1 MEIESITNKFS
12 NQEKNMRGYFNIS
25 PLNEKS
31 LTYKAFLN
39 PFRYKLSMLLRA
51 KMHTQHDAS
60 AEKDPPAG
68 LSSIRIPTLDK
79 V

>member
-39 PFRYKLSMLLRA
+39 PFRYKLSRLLQA
-51 KMHTQHDAS
+51 KLHTRRGAF
-60 AEKDPPAG
+60 AGKGPPAV
-68 LSSIRIPTLDK
+68 LSSIHSPTLDR